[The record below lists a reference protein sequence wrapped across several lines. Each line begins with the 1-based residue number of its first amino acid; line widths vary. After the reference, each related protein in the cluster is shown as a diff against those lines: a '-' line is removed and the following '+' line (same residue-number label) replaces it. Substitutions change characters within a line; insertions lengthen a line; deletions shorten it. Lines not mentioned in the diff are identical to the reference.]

1 MSPEAA
7 VAAALA
13 PLQDRGIARLGIA
26 VSGGGDS
33 MALLALAGEWAAGA
47 GVTVAAAT
55 VDHGL
60 RPGSAAEAALAG
72 SVAAR
77 LGLSHHILPWTGWDH
92 HGNLQA
98 AARAGRRALLAT
110 WAAGQGIGH
119 VCLGHTMDD
128 QAETVLLRLA
138 RGSGVDG
145 LAGMAAARADPGGP
159 VWLRPLLPVRRD
171 ALRAVLAA
179 RGLPWAEDPSNDDLR
194 FDRVK
199 ARQVL
204 ASGALPGLD
213 TETLA
218 ETAARMAA
226 ARQVLGRAALAAGE
240 TLAEVA
246 HGAIAFERE
255 GFAALPAD
263 TRWRL
268 LAAALCRVAGQA
280 YRPRLR
286 ALQAAEAAALAGGR
300 LSLHG
305 CLVWGDFT
313 VDRRR
318 IRVDREPAALADVT
332 AAVPGIWDRR
342 WQIEGPASAG
352 ETVGVTVGV
361 TVGALG
367 AAGLSQVPDWRA
379 AGIPRAALLASPA
392 VRDSG
397 RLLAAPL
404 IDGALRRASPWSAR
418 PLWSMLDFC
427 ADLASD

>member
-1 MSPEAA
+1 MRPEAA

-13 PLQDRGIARLGIA
+13 PFRDQGMARLGIA

-33 MALLALAGEWAAGA
+33 MALLALAAEWAAGA
-47 GVTVAAAT
+47 GVSVAAAT

-60 RPGSAAEAALAG
+60 RSGSAAEAALAG

-77 LGLSHHILPWTGWDH
+77 LEVPHQILPWTGWDGR
-92 HGNLQA
+92 GNLQA
-98 AARAGRRALLAT
+98 VARDARKRLLAA
-110 WAAGQGIGH
+110 WAAEQGISH

-128 QAETVLLRLA
+128 QSETVLLRLA

-179 RGLPWAEDPSNDDLR
+179 RGLPWAEDPSNADLR

-199 ARQVL
+199 ARQML

-213 TETLA
+213 PETLA

-226 ARQVLGRAALAAGE
+226 ARQVLGRAALEAAE
-240 TLAEVA
+240 ALAEVA
-246 HGAIAFERE
+246 HGAVAFELG
-255 GFAALPAD
+255 GFAALPD
-263 TRWRL
+263 ETRWRL

-286 ALQAAEAAALAGGR
+286 ALQAAEAAALSGER

-305 CLVWGDFT
+305 CLVSGNRAG
-313 VDRRR
+313 DRRQV
-318 IRVDREPAALADVT
+318 RVDREPAALTGVT
-332 AAVPGIWDRR
+332 AAVPGVWDGR
-342 WQIEGPASAG
+342 WRIEGPAA
-352 ETVGVTVGV
+352 VGVEVAV
-361 TVGALG
+361 LG
-367 AAGLSQVPDWRA
+367 AAGLSQVPGWRA

-392 VRDSG
+392 VRNSG

-404 IDGALRRASPWSAR
+404 VDHALRRASPWSAR
-418 PLWSMLDFC
+418 PLWGKLDFC
-427 ADLASD
+427 AGLVSD